1 MKERPYTAVNGWL
14 ALFMIGAGVAGVIAI
29 SRADVAAGA
38 LIVTMLA
45 AALFTALFGFIA
57 IQPNQARVLLLFGS
71 YRGSVRRSGFF
82 WVLPFLTKKRVSLR
96 VRNFETGSTVSSGK
110 LDAQGKV
117 LESPHRGP
125 GRPSKVNDREGNPIS
140 ISAVVVWRVVNTVEV
155 CEQLK
160 SDIQDRLQQAGVS
173 VIEARISH
181 LAYSPEIAAA
191 MLQRQQAHAVVAART
206 QIVEGAVGMVRMA
219 LNQLASESI
228 VELDDERRASMV
240 SNLLVVLC
248 SDRHTQPVI
257 NTGTLYP

>member
-1 MKERPYTAVNGWL
+1 MKEKPYTAVNGWL
-14 ALFMIGAGVAGVIAI
+14 ALFMIGAGFAGVIVI

-38 LIVTMLA
+38 LIATVLA
-45 AALFTALFGFIA
+45 AALFTALFGLIA

-96 VRNFETGSTVSSGK
+96 VRNFETGSTVNSGK
-110 LDAQGKV
+110 LDAEGKV
-117 LESPHRGP
+117 LQSPHRGP
-125 GRPSKVNDREGNPIS
+125 GRPSKVNDREGNSIS
-140 ISAVVVWRVVNTVEV
+140 ISA
-155 CEQLK
+155 
-160 SDIQDRLQQAGVS
+160 
-173 VIEARISH
+173 
-181 LAYSPEIAAA
+181 
-191 MLQRQQAHAVVAART
+191 VAART